1 MGGPAARLFYCPQA
15 AAWPLGRIE
24 GINVSAD
31 LLAERVEQL
40 LTPTIEAMGFEVVRV
55 SISGDRNATLQ
66 IMAEPVDGS
75 EMTVDHCADI
85 SRAVSA
91 VLDVEDPIPGTYSL
105 EVSSPGLDRPLV
117 RLGDFDRFAGFDA
130 KIEMKSLI
138 DGRRKFKGRVGGT
151 EGSDV
156 LIEMDGEQI
165 RLEHAAIAKA
175 KLVITDEMLA
185 KLKEE
190 RTHE

>member
-1 MGGPAARLFYCPQA
+1 M
-15 AAWPLGRIE
+15 
-24 GINVSAD
+24 SAD

-40 LTPTIEAMGFEVVRV
+40 VTPTIEAMGFEVVRV
-55 SISGDRNATLQ
+55 SISGGRNTTLQ
-66 IMAEPVDGS
+66 IMAEPLGGG
-75 EMTVDHCADI
+75 EMTVDHCAGI

-185 KLKEE
+185 KLEEE

>member
-1 MGGPAARLFYCPQA
+1 MS
-15 AAWPLGRIE
+15 E
-24 GINVSAD
+24 D

-40 LTPTIEAMGFEVVRV
+40 LTPTIESMGFDVVRV
-55 SISGDRNATLQ
+55 SLSGGNNAVLQ
-66 IMAEPVDGS
+66 VMAEPSDGS

-91 VLDVEDPIPGTYSL
+91 VLDVEDPIPGAYSL

-117 RLGDFDRFAGFDA
+117 RLGDYDRFAGFDA

-138 DGRRKFKGRVGGT
+138 DGRRKFRGRVTGT
-151 EGSDV
+151 DGNDI
-156 LIEMDGEQI
+156 LIDMDGTQV

-175 KLVITDEMLA
+175 KLIITDEMLA
-185 KLKEE
+185 KLEE
-190 RTHE
+190 EKAHE

>member
-1 MGGPAARLFYCPQA
+1 M
-15 AAWPLGRIE
+15 
-24 GINVSAD
+24 SAD

-40 LTPTIEAMGFEVVRV
+40 VTPTIEAMGFDVVRV
-55 SISGDRNATLQ
+55 SISGGRNATLQ
-66 IMAEPVDGS
+66 IMAEPSAGG

-91 VLDVEDPIPGTYSL
+91 VLDVEDPIPGAYSL

-117 RLGDFDRFAGFDA
+117 RLGDFERFAGFDA

-175 KLVITDEMLA
+175 KLVITDELLA
-185 KLKEE
+185 KLEEE

>member
-1 MGGPAARLFYCPQA
+1 M
-15 AAWPLGRIE
+15 
-24 GINVSAD
+24 SAD

-40 LTPTIEAMGFEVVRV
+40 VTPTIEAMGFEVVRV
-55 SISGDRNATLQ
+55 SISGGRDATLQ
-66 IMAEPVDGS
+66 IMAEPLGGG

-138 DGRRKFKGRVGGT
+138 DGRRKFKGRVEGT

-185 KLKEE
+185 KLEEE